1 MGAFVTLKINDKLY
15 LKDPVETELGRKI
28 VGQSVV
34 LIDKMGFELFTFKKL
49 AQVCDTTEAS
59 IYRYFENK
67 HQLLLFLT
75 SWYWGYIDFKIE
87 YGINNIRS
95 PRQRLKLIL
104 KIISEQQV
112 NDLNGTFLSL
122 DVLQK
127 IIVSE
132 ATKSY
137 LVKNVD
143 DINKYGA
150 FAEYKNLCTRISK
163 AIQEAGPKTRYAKS
177 IASMLLE
184 AARQQQFFAEHLP
197 GLTDIRRNRTE
208 ETTQFLEH
216 IVFKLIEE

>member
-1 MGAFVTLKINDKLY
+1 MGGFVTLKINEKLY
-15 LKDPVETELGRKI
+15 LKDPAETELGRKI
-28 VGQSVV
+28 VGQSVL
-34 LIDKMGFELFTFKKL
+34 LIEKIGFELFTFKKL
-49 AQVCDTTEAS
+49 ALSCDTTEAS

-67 HQLLLFLT
+67 HQLLLYLT

-87 YGINNIRS
+87 YGIGNIRS

-104 KIISEQQV
+104 KMISEHQTG
-112 NDLNGTFLSL
+112 DLNGTFIQL
-122 DVLQK
+122 DSLQK

-150 FAEYKNLCTRISK
+150 FSEYKNLCARLSK
-163 AIQEAGPKTRYAKS
+163 AILDVGPKTRYAKS

-208 ETTQFLEH
+208 ETTQYLEH
-216 IVFKLIEE
+216 IVFRLIEE